1 MPTDRSLNRVKKI
14 SRSRFGQ
21 QTLHIAKEEISLLA
35 SRENTNYPTHQ
46 RPAPLKAVARP
57 KSAGRNRFKVGSGIN
72 GVLPA
77 CGGPP
82 AIYSVP
88 RLSRLRPALQKV
100 TGLWRLIAAVA
111 RSSHRR

>member
-21 QTLHIAKEEISLLA
+21 QTLHKPKKKSHCSLQ
-35 SRENTNYPTHQ
+35 EKTQITQPTKG
-46 RPAPLKAVARP
+46 RPPQGGGTP

-72 GVLPA
+72 GILPA
-77 CGGPP
+77 GRAP

-88 RLSRLRPALQKV
+88 RLSRLRPAL
-100 TGLWRLIAAVA
+100 
-111 RSSHRR
+111 RR

>member
-35 SRENTNYPTHQ
+35 SRENTNSPTHQ

-57 KSAGRNRFKVGSGIN
+57 KARGAIGSRSD
-72 GVLPA
+72 PA
-77 CGGPP
+77 
-82 AIYSVP
+82 
-88 RLSRLRPALQKV
+88 
-100 TGLWRLIAAVA
+100 
-111 RSSHRR
+111 

>member
-35 SRENTNYPTHQ
+35 SREKHKLPNP
-46 RPAPLKAVARP
+46 PKA
-57 KSAGRNRFKVGSGIN
+57 
-72 GVLPA
+72 
-77 CGGPP
+77 GPP
-82 AIYSVP
+82 QGGGTP
-88 RLSRLRPALQKV
+88 RAEKV

>member
-35 SRENTNYPTHQ
+35 SRENTKLPNP
-46 RPAPLKAVARP
+46 PKAGPPQGGGTP

-77 CGGPP
+77 CGGPLP
-82 AIYSVP
+82 FIPFLA
-88 RLSRLRPALQKV
+88 
-100 TGLWRLIAAVA
+100 
-111 RSSHRR
+111 

>member
-77 CGGPP
+77 CGGPLP
-82 AIYSVP
+82 FIPFLA
-88 RLSRLRPALQKV
+88 
-100 TGLWRLIAAVA
+100 
-111 RSSHRR
+111 

>member
-46 RPAPLKAVARP
+46 RPAPSRRWHAQKRGAQSVQGRIRHKRRP
-57 KSAGRNRFKVGSGIN
+57 SRMRRA
-72 GVLPA
+72 
-77 CGGPP
+77 P

-88 RLSRLRPALQKV
+88 RLSRLRPAL
-100 TGLWRLIAAVA
+100 
-111 RSSHRR
+111 RR

>member
-46 RPAPLKAVARP
+46 RPALKAVARP
-57 KSAGRNRFKVGSGIN
+57 KARGAIGSRSD
-72 GVLPA
+72 PA
-77 CGGPP
+77 
-82 AIYSVP
+82 
-88 RLSRLRPALQKV
+88 
-100 TGLWRLIAAVA
+100 
-111 RSSHRR
+111 

>member
-46 RPAPLKAVARP
+46 GPAPSRRWHA

-77 CGGPP
+77 CGGPLP
-82 AIYSVP
+82 FIPFLA
-88 RLSRLRPALQKV
+88 
-100 TGLWRLIAAVA
+100 
-111 RSSHRR
+111 